1 MFDWWLIEFLFYKI
15 LVILMTLYNNN
26 KARIIMKAIILYFIN
41 LTKKPTRNEKTAKKK
56 NRV

>member
-1 MFDWWLIEFLFYKI
+1 
-15 LVILMTLYNNN
+15 MTLYNNN

-41 LTKKPTRNEKTAKKK
+41 LTKKPTRNEKTAEKK